1 MLTTAV
7 IRDGA
12 VGPGPSDAEGLAAVL
27 ADPTA
32 RVWVDIESPTEAE
45 FGLLAAVFHFHPL
58 AIEDCRIQNELPKL
72 DDYGDVLFLIVHS
85 PHQDHVAE
93 TLQTT
98 ELHFFLSTKFLV
110 TVHDRECS
118 VIADLHRQAHRD
130 TAVFKRGTDLLLHAA
145 LDLVADQ
152 YVTLLDALDAVTDD
166 LEERVMGRPDA
177 SLLGRV
183 FTVKRHLLHLVRLSH
198 LQREVVHRLSRDPFP
213 QIGETTRWYFRDV
226 YDHFFQVSS
235 MAEFYRDTV
244 TGVRDAYLSVV
255 SNRLNETMKV
265 LTAFASVVL
274 PLTVITGIYGMNFD
288 AMPELHWRWG
298 YPAVLLV
305 MGVMAVGLATY
316 FRRRGWW

>member
-1 MLTTAV
+1 MLTTVV

-12 VGPGPSDAEGLAAVL
+12 VGPGPADAEGLAAVL
-27 ADPTA
+27 ADPAA
-32 RVWVDIESPTEAE
+32 RVWVDIESPTDAE
-45 FGLLAAVFHFHPL
+45 FGLLATVFHFHPL

-85 PHQDHVAE
+85 PHQDAVAE
-93 TLQTT
+93 MLQTT
-98 ELHFFLSTKFLV
+98 ELHCFLSTKFLV

-118 VIADLHRQAHRD
+118 VIADLRLQAQRD
-130 TAVFKRGTDLLLHAA
+130 TAVFKRGTDFLLHAA

-152 YVTLLDALDAVTDD
+152 YVMLLDTLDAVTDD
-166 LEERVMGRPDA
+166 LEERVMGQPDH

-183 FTVKRHLLHLVRLSH
+183 FTVKRQLLHLVRLSH
-198 LQREVVHRLSRDPFP
+198 LQREVVHRLSREPFP

-226 YDHFFQVSS
+226 YDHLFQVSS

-274 PLTVITGIYGMNFD
+274 PLTVVTGIYGMNFD
-288 AMPELHWRWG
+288 DMPELHWRWG
-298 YPAVLLV
+298 YPAVLLAMGV
-305 MGVMAVGLATY
+305 MGVGLAAY